1 MLSNFKTFQAQIQKT
16 KAQIQRTEFRV
27 GHARQRCAKVQRPL
41 GTSSYQRRGKAFESK
56 NRVRMLLTGSFSR
69 LLTWF
74 FSTDESKAIKRS
86 LDSDGTDY
94 ETYERLVDV
103 RSLESYPVKFS
114 AIGYLTLMVPSMEM
128 LF

>member
-1 MLSNFKTFQAQIQKT
+1 
-16 KAQIQRTEFRV
+16 
-27 GHARQRCAKVQRPL
+27 
-41 GTSSYQRRGKAFESK
+41 
-56 NRVRMLLTGSFSR
+56 MLLTGSFSR

-74 FSTDESKAIKRS
+74 FSTDGSKAIKRS

-103 RSLESYPVKFS
+103 KSLESYPVKFS